1 MEISLTELSNIIASS
16 VDVGVQSYIR
26 TNDPDRDRIK
36 QSEAK
41 RYLARLGF
49 QPVML
54 KKWVDDSLLT
64 PIKVGDAQNSAVWYS
79 LAEIKKL
86 VFSIRTHQ
94 IIVKV

>member
-54 KKWVDDSLLT
+54 KKWVDESLLT
-64 PIKVGDAQNSAVWYS
+64 PIKVGDSQNSAVWYS